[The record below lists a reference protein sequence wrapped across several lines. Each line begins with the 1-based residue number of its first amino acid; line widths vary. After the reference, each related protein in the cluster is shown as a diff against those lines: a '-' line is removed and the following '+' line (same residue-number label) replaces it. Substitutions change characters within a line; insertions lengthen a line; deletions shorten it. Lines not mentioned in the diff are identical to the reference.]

1 MHQDSPVLSR
11 IRSGQQSTPLV
22 VQNDMVS
29 TTRNQAQQAVGP
41 SAGVLTDQ
49 LYWLSKVDGDL
60 PKASIASDFKRAT
73 ASARAYES
81 VGFDLDPDVVQSLKG
96 LDSARGV
103 SDLETCLC
111 LLAALLAKYGRED
124 SVIIGLKANSAAD
137 DPRAVV
143 PMQLGCRRDASVL
156 ATMLGV
162 ANALH
167 EMAGRSTAAAAE
179 LPQILGADLS
189 SHRYP
194 LFDMAVAVG
203 GSGTSIDLAAYP
215 VDIALVFET
224 AEGRIRGRAQYAT
237 DLYERATINRMVAHL
252 LNVAR
257 QAAAKPATMLGE
269 IELLSA
275 QERGRVLTEFNA
287 RRADYPLHST
297 FHALFEA
304 QAALHADATAVIHQQ
319 VRLSYAELNRRAN
332 QLAHVLLAQGLKKGA
347 FVGILLNRSGD
358 FVVAMLAVF
367 KAGGAYVPLDPTYPR
382 DRIQY
387 MLADSEAEFLISS
400 DQIAGGY
407 ADVWPS
413 CAGLRVLVSVDRA
426 MAVSASAGLGAITL
440 IGPDQITAA
449 TGTNPGLAL
458 AGSDRA
464 YMIYTSGST
473 GRPKGAICRH
483 DGALNHLFG
492 ELDGIGVA
500 GAFSFLQTAAS
511 SSDISVWQFM
521 APLLFGGPTVIV
533 DYEDV
538 VDPAMLLALM
548 RQHQVTVA
556 EPVPVVLRALIDLV
570 SSMSPEARAL
580 PHLHCMMCTGEALPA
595 ELVDRWLAL
604 YPHIPIANTYGP
616 TETSDDVTLMV
627 MREPLSHKHA
637 VAPIGRPL
645 PNVCVYVL
653 DRDLHPVPVGV
664 PGELCIGGIAV
675 GEGYWR
681 QADKTEAAFVAS
693 PFPEVAV
700 GRMYRTGDLSRWM
713 PDGTIEFL
721 GRIDQQ
727 VKVRGFRIEPGE
739 VEAVMTKHPGVQ
751 DAAVVVVEDG
761 AGNRR
766 LVGHFVP
773 HKDALLS
780 AADLRQYL
788 KSQLADHM
796 VPAALIALGAL
807 PLTPLGKVDRRALS
821 RIESLK
827 GVESESHVAPR
838 NATEQMLAQAWA
850 RILGTDK
857 VGVHDNFFE
866 IGGDSILT
874 IQVVAELRRSGFDL
888 APRQVFRFPTVAEL
902 ATHLSAPQP
911 NSSIADTSAAAALES
926 SWDKPKWQQQLA
938 AMFPEIEDVYPLS
951 ATQRG
956 IYFQSLLVAKASG
969 AYVEQIAFDLVGDL
983 NEAVFCQAW
992 QHAVDTEQMLRTAVV
1007 RRGAP
1012 HPLQVVVRKATLLPV
1027 TLDFRA
1033 HASNRQPNK
1042 QPDKQPDQQPDQQS
1056 ARFDA
1061 LMLDQR
1067 MTGFDLKRAPL
1078 SRVMLV
1084 RLAENRWR
1092 VLWSYHHVILDG
1104 WSEPLILRSVFQAYD
1119 AIMAGAK
1126 PSEQTEVPY
1135 RNFVAWS
1142 ESQDVSLAQH
1152 FWQQQLQGFTHPVT
1166 IKDPS
1171 PAVTPPSS
1179 HEVSHG
1185 WDHTALSTD
1194 ETALVD
1200 SVARRN
1206 GLTLSTLLHGA
1217 WSLLVHRRSQ
1227 ADDVIVGSIAS
1238 GRQASLQDIESIRG
1252 LVVVAQP
1259 LRSRTAGGTSV
1270 SSWLRRL
1277 QLQMAEMRDHE
1288 HTPLAS
1294 IQQWCDVPAERR
1306 PLFDSIVVVGNYA
1319 GSDLPGCSSAALQM
1333 SNVAYCT
1340 QPLYALTL
1348 FATPGS
1354 TLSISLVYDK
1364 RRYASQTAQQ
1374 ITLEYRQMLL
1384 GICENP
1390 EQRVTSLLQAI
1401 PA

>member
-1 MHQDSPVLSR
+1 
-11 IRSGQQSTPLV
+11 
-22 VQNDMVS
+22 MVS
-29 TTRNQAQQAVGP
+29 STRNRAQQAFGS
-41 SAGVLTDQ
+41 SAAVLSDQ
-49 LYWLSKVDGDL
+49 LFWLSKVDGEL
-60 PKASIASDFKRAT
+60 PKASIASDFKRT
-73 ASARAYES
+73 TLTPRHYEA
-81 VGFDLDPDVVQSLKG
+81 VGFDLDPEVVQALKG
-96 LDSARGV
+96 LDATRGV

-111 LLAALLAKYGRED
+111 LLAILLAKYGRED
-124 SVIIGLKANSAAD
+124 SAVIGLKANGAAD
-137 DPRAVV
+137 DPLAIV
-143 PMQLGCRRDASVL
+143 PIQLGCRRDATVL
-156 ATMLGV
+156 ASMMGV
-162 ANALH
+162 ANELR
-167 EMAGRSTAAAAE
+167 EMSGRSTAAAAE
-179 LPQILGADLS
+179 LTQILGVDLG

-194 LFDMAVAVG
+194 LFDIAVAVG
-203 GSGTSIDLAAYP
+203 EPGTSIDVIAYP

-224 AEGRIRGRAQYAT
+224 AEGRIRGRALYAA
-237 DLYERATINRMVAHL
+237 DLYERATINRMLAHL

-257 QAAAKPATMLGE
+257 QAAAKPSRTLGE

-275 QERGRVLTEFNA
+275 QERQRVLTEFNA
-287 RRADYPLHST
+287 RRASYPVEST
-297 FHALFEA
+297 FHSLFEA
-304 QAALHADATAVIHQQ
+304 QVARHADATAVIHQDT
-319 VRLSYAELNRRAN
+319 RLSFAELNLRSN
-332 QLAHVLLAQGLKKGA
+332 QLAHVLVSQGLRKGA
-347 FVGILLNRSGD
+347 FVGILLNRSCH

-387 MLADSEAEFLISS
+387 MLADSESEFLISS
-400 DQIAGGY
+400 DQIARGY
-407 ADVWPS
+407 SDVWPT
-413 CAGLRVLVSVDRA
+413 CASLRVLLSVDG
-426 MAVSASAGLGAITL
+426 AVAQSPSS
-440 IGPDQITAA
+440 
-449 TGTNPGLAL
+449 GLAAVTL
-458 AGSDRA
+458 FGPAEIAAAPDRNLDLPLSGSDRA

-492 ELDGIGVA
+492 ELDGIGITA
-500 GAFSFLQTAAS
+500 SFSFLQTAAS

-538 VDPAMLLALM
+538 VDPAMLLAVM
-548 RQHQVTVA
+548 RKHQVQVA
-556 EPVPVVLRALIDLV
+556 EPVPVVLRALLDLL
-570 SSMSPEARAL
+570 SSMSPENRAL
-580 PHLHCMMCTGEALPA
+580 PHLHCMMCTGEALPS

-627 MREPLSHKHA
+627 MREPMSHKHA

-645 PNVCVYVL
+645 PNVNVFVL
-653 DRDLHPVPVGV
+653 DRDLHPVPVGI

-681 QADKTEAAFVAS
+681 QPDKTEAAFVAS
-693 PFPEVAV
+693 PFPEIMA

-739 VEAVMTKHPGVQ
+739 VEAVMTQHPGVQ
-751 DAAVVVVEDG
+751 DAAVVVVEDS

-766 LVGHFVP
+766 LVGHFVT
-773 HKDALLS
+773 HKDTPLS

-788 KSQLADHM
+788 RSQLADHM
-796 VPAALIALGAL
+796 VPAALIPLGAL

-827 GVESESHVAPR
+827 GVETESYVAPR
-838 NATEQMLAQAWA
+838 NATEQLLAQAWS
-850 RILGTDK
+850 RIVGIDK
-857 VGVHDNFFE
+857 VGIHDNFFE

-874 IQVVAELRRSGFDL
+874 IHVVAELRRNGFEL
-888 APRQVFRFPTVAEL
+888 APRLLFRFPTVAEL
-902 ATHLSAPQP
+902 ASHLSTLEHAGPVDQP
-911 NSSIADTSAAAALES
+911 ITAAAIES
-926 SWDKPKWQQQLA
+926 TWDKTKWQGQLA

-969 AYVEQIAFDLVGDL
+969 AYTEQLAFDLVGDL
-983 NEAVFCQAW
+983 NESAFCRAW
-992 QHAVDTEQMLRTAVV
+992 QHAVETEEMLRTAVV

-1012 HPLQVVVRKATLLPV
+1012 HPLQVVVRHANLLPV
-1027 TLDFRA
+1027 SLDLRA
-1033 HASNRQPNK
+1033 LPA
-1042 QPDKQPDQQPDQQS
+1042 DQQA
-1056 ARFDA
+1056 ARIDA
-1061 LMLDQR
+1061 LMLDER
-1067 MTGFDLKRAPL
+1067 MKGFDLKRAPL
-1078 SRVMLV
+1078 CRVMVV
-1084 RLAENRWR
+1084 RMGATRWR
-1092 VLWSYHHVILDG
+1092 VLWSYHHLILDG
-1104 WSEPLILRSVFQAYD
+1104 WSEPLILRTVFQAYN
-1119 AIMAGAK
+1119 AYLAGSK
-1126 PSEQTEVPY
+1126 PAAGNHPPY

-1142 ESQDVSLAQH
+1142 ESQEPSLAQR
-1152 FWQQQLQGFTHPVT
+1152 FWQQQLEGFTHPVS

-1185 WDHTALSTD
+1185 WDKLSLSQD
-1194 ETALVD
+1194 ETAGLEGV
-1200 SVARRN
+1200 VRRN

-1217 WSLLVHRRSQ
+1217 WSLLMHRRTQ
-1227 ADDVIVGSIAS
+1227 LDDVIVGSIAS
-1238 GRQASLQDIESIRG
+1238 GRQAALQDIESIRG

-1270 SSWLRRL
+1270 TSWLRRL

-1294 IQQWCDVPAERR
+1294 IQQWCEVPAERR

-1319 GSDLPGCSSAALQM
+1319 GSDLASLGSTTLQLA
-1333 SNVAYCT
+1333 NVAYGT

-1354 TLSISLVYDK
+1354 SLAISLVFDK
-1364 RRYASQTAQQ
+1364 RRYASETARQ
-1374 ITLEYRQMLL
+1374 INLEYRQLL
-1384 GICENP
+1384 LAMCENP
-1390 EQRVTSLLQAI
+1390 EQRVTSLLQTT
-1401 PA
+1401 PG